1 MKRIKLF
8 FVNALLLA
16 AGTIL
21 MHFIG
26 LTFQVYL
33 VGKIGSTGIG
43 LYQLIMSVYFLAV
56 TLAVSGIKFAV
67 TRLVALELAVN
78 NRAGVQKAMRC
89 CLTYALIFGFGSAF
103 LLFMGSDFIC
113 LHWLNLE
120 ALPSLRLLALG
131 LPTVSI
137 SCCISGYFIA
147 VRGIVKNVSVQ
158 IFEQLTRI
166 ALTIGAFTMLMPKGI
181 KYSCLAMVAGSVVAE
196 IISCI
201 ASFVLFMLDRRNNQS
216 RKAPPDGM
224 THKMLGIALPIAF
237 SAYVRA
243 ALSTAES
250 LLTPYGLKKSG
261 ISADS
266 ALSAYGIVRGMVMP
280 ILFFPAA
287 FLHAASDLLIPEL
300 SEFHAQGK
308 YRSIHY
314 TVNRVLQITSLF
326 AIGMSGLFFSY
337 SEELSLLIYN
347 SNQTADCIRIL
358 APLVPFIYIDEA
370 VDGMLKGLGEQV
382 SSMRYN
388 IIDSLAGVVMIW
400 FLLPRFAI
408 KGYIITIFATE
419 LLNFFLSSTRLM
431 KVTQLRA
438 DVMKF
443 FFKPVFGIT
452 GAVCA
457 SKLLFRFLQMP
468 AEPSVLSLCLQIICT
483 LAIYGL
489 FLVLSSCVS
498 REDFQWFVNIFK

>member
-8 FVNALLLA
+8 FFNALLLA
-16 AGTIL
+16 AGSIL

-26 LTFQVYL
+26 LIFQVYL
-33 VGKIGSTGIG
+33 VSKIGSTGIG

-67 TRLVALELAVN
+67 TRLVALELAVDS
-78 NRAGVQKAMRC
+78 RSGVRKAMQC
-89 CLTYALIFGFGSAF
+89 CMIYASIFGVGSAC
-103 LLFMGSDFIC
+103 LLYIGSDFIC
-113 LHWLNLE
+113 LHWLDVD

-137 SCCISGYFIA
+137 SCALNGYFIA

-158 IFEQLTRI
+158 IFEQFARI
-166 ALTIGAFTMLMPKGI
+166 ALTVAAFTMLMPKGI

-196 IISCI
+196 LISCIISCLLY
-201 ASFVLFMLDRRNNQS
+201 VLDRRKYQSNQ
-216 RKAPPDGM
+216 APPPHM
-224 THKMLGIALPIAF
+224 PRKMLDVALPIAF

-243 ALSTAES
+243 ALNTTES

-261 ISADS
+261 ISTES
-266 ALSAYGIVRGMVMP
+266 ALSAYGIVRGMAMP

-300 SEFHAQGK
+300 SEFYAQGK
-308 YRSIHY
+308 QRSIHY
-314 TVNRVLQITSLF
+314 TVNRVLQVTSLF
-326 AIGMSGLFFSY
+326 AIGMSGLFFSF
-337 SEELSLLIYN
+337 SEELSLLIYK
-347 SNQTADCIRIL
+347 SNETAECIRLL

-388 IIDSLAGVVMIW
+388 IIDSFAGVVMIW
-400 FLLPRFAI
+400 FLLPRYAI
-408 KGYIITIFATE
+408 KGYLATIFATE
-419 LLNFFLSSTRLM
+419 LLNFFLSSSRL
-431 KVTQLRA
+431 VTVTKLQTDL
-438 DVMKF
+438 MKF
-443 FFKPVFGIT
+443 FFKPVFGIV

-457 SKLLFRFLQMP
+457 SKVLFRLSGLP
-468 AEPSVLSLCLQIICT
+468 AQPSVFSLCIQILCT
-483 LAIYGL
+483 LGIYGL
-489 FLVLSSCVS
+489 FLVLSSCIS
-498 REDFQWFVNIFK
+498 REDFEWFITIFK

>member
-8 FVNALLLA
+8 FINALLLA
-16 AGTIL
+16 GGTIL

-26 LTFQVYL
+26 LSFQVYL
-33 VGKIGSTGIG
+33 VSKIGSTGIG

-56 TLAVSGIKFAV
+56 TLAVSGVKFAV
-67 TRLVALELAVN
+67 TRLVALELAVD
-78 NRAGVQKAMRC
+78 NRAGVRKAMRC
-89 CLTYALIFGFGSAF
+89 CVTYALIFGFGSAF
-103 LLFMGSDFIC
+103 LLYMGSDFIC
-113 LHWLNLE
+113 LHWLNID

-131 LPTVSI
+131 LPTVSM
-137 SCCISGYFIA
+137 SCVISGYFIA
-147 VRGIVKNVSVQ
+147 VRGVVKNVSVQ
-158 IFEQLTRI
+158 IFEQLCRI
-166 ALTIGAFTMLMPKGI
+166 ALTVTAFTLLMPKGI
-181 KYSCLAMVAGSVVAE
+181 KYSCLAMVAGSVTAE
-196 IISCI
+196 VISCI
-201 ASFVLFMLDRRNNQS
+201 VSYLLYQIDRRKYNTN
-216 RKAPPDGM
+216 KPPPAGM
-224 THKMLGIALPIAF
+224 TRKMLGIALPIAF

-243 ALSTAES
+243 ALNTAES

-261 ISADS
+261 ISTES
-266 ALSAYGIVRGMVMP
+266 ALSTYGIVRGMAMP

-300 SEFHAQGK
+300 SEFYAQGK
-308 YRSIHY
+308 RRSIHY

-326 AIGMSGLFFSY
+326 AIGMSGLFYSF

-347 SNQTADCIRIL
+347 SNETAQVIRIL
-358 APLVPFIYIDEA
+358 APLIPFIYIDEA

-388 IIDSLAGVVMIW
+388 IIDSLAGVIMIW
-400 FLLPRFAI
+400 FLLPRYAI
-408 KGYIITIFATE
+408 KGYMITIFATE

-438 DVMKF
+438 DIMKLLL
-443 FFKPVFGIT
+443 KPIFGIT

-457 SKLLFRFLQMP
+457 SKVLFRFLQLP
-468 AEPSVLSLCLQIICT
+468 PEPSVASLCLQILCT
-483 LAIYGL
+483 LGIYVL
-489 FLVLSSCVS
+489 FLILSSCIT